1 VIIAH
6 CGLPWVDEALYLLT
20 KHPNF
25 YAELSYL
32 IATLTR
38 RDLFLLLSRCEPMF
52 VPLEKL
58 FFGTDY
64 PGFLYDPVAL
74 REKLMG
80 VNEEAAAVALPPIPI
95 EKLDGIGGTNFA
107 NLLGLS

>member
-1 VIIAH
+1 M
-6 CGLPWVDEALYLLT
+6 LT

-25 YAELSYL
+25 FTELSYY
-32 IATLTR
+32 IATATGEELYR
-38 RDLFLLLSRCEPMF
+38 FLIHAQQFF

-74 REKLMG
+74 RAKLLS
-80 VNEEAAAVALPPIPI
+80 VNSHAERLGTDPIP
-95 EKLDGIGGTNFA
+95 EAKLDGIMGDNFA
-107 NLLGLS
+107 RMMGWLS

>member
-1 VIIAH
+1 M
-6 CGLPWVDEALYLLT
+6 LT

-25 YAELSYL
+25 YAELSYY
-32 IATLTR
+32 IASATTEE
-38 RDLFLLLSRCEPMF
+38 LFRFLVHAQQSF

-74 REKLMG
+74 RSKLLS
-80 VNEEAAAVALPPIPI
+80 VNSYADRVGSDPIP
-95 EKLDGIGGTNFA
+95 ESKLDGILGDNYA
-107 NLLGLS
+107 RMLGLIGDPDD